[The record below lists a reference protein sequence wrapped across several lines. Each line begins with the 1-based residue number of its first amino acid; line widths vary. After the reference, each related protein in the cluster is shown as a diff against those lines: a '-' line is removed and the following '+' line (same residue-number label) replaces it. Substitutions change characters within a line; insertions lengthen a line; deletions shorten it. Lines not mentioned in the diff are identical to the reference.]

1 MNFKILLLSILMLG
15 CVGFDMRSMCE
26 QSPNADLRDKCLS
39 AYALRDS
46 NTTLCRE
53 IQNVTAGD
61 YCVMRIAIARLS
73 ETDCNDT
80 ILLKEQCVHVVMG
93 LRANTSLVCNLI
105 EDNDTAQLCRMR
117 VM

>member
-1 MNFKILLLSILMLG
+1 L
-15 CVGFDMRSMCE
+15 
-26 QSPNADLRDKCLS
+26 
-39 AYALRDS
+39 ALRDS

-53 IQNVTAGD
+53 IQNATTGD

-73 ETDCNDT
+73 EADCNDT
-80 ILLKEQCVHVVMG
+80 ISLKEQCVHVVMG

-117 VM
+117 VI